1 MEIINLDYTFNTRD
15 LCDIKTTDGLYIKK
29 NRLIRSGS
37 LHKLSTKDIETL
49 KNKDLRIVVDFR
61 NEEEFERRPDIRID
75 NVTYINAPAFSKYVV
90 AKKENMSHADA
101 NLLYLVDKESGG
113 KKLLMNTYKD
123 LFTTEKGI
131 NAYKE
136 FFKVIQENKDGAV
149 LWHCSQGK
157 DRAGMASYL
166 LLYALGVSEEDCIK
180 DYLQT
185 NIAMEK
191 KIKELTPV
199 ILRISNNDTELLPM
213 LREVFSADIE
223 YVQEAIKVINE
234 THGSIDNL
242 LTNVLKVD
250 IKKLRNN
257 YLYSK

>member
-37 LHKLSTKDIETL
+37 LHRLSAKDIETL
-49 KNKDLRIVVDFR
+49 KNKELKVVVDFR
-61 NEEEFERRPDIRID
+61 NEEEFVKRPDIRID
-75 NVTYINAPAFSKYVV
+75 NVKYINAPTFSKNGVS
-90 AKKENMSHADA
+90 KKEKISHADA
-101 NLLYLVDKESGG
+101 NLLYLVDKENGG

-136 FFKVIQENKDGAV
+136 FFKIIQENKDGAV

-185 NIAMEK
+185 NVAMEK

-199 ILRISNNDTELLPM
+199 ILRISNNETELLPL

-223 YVQEAIKVINE
+223 YVQEAIKVIIK
-234 THGSIDNL
+234 TYGSIDNL
-242 LTNVLKVD
+242 LTNVLEVD
-250 IKKLRNN
+250 IEQLRNN